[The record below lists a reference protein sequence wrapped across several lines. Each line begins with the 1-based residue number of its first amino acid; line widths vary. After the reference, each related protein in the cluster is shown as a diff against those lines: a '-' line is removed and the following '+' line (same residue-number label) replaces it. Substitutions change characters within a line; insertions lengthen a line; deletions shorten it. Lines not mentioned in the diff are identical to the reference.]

1 MDIQVKSQK
10 NKIMIFAEDYLFS
23 RCTFKVLM
31 VLVTALTAVPFIN
44 EVVHPFM
51 DVMLLYGLA
60 IIGFELFTGKLLS
73 SLKSTKTVA
82 FLGAFS
88 VFYAITILINKTHIV
103 GGFKSLAFMVLF
115 FVLLFLFPNENTKEQ
130 VLKEMKVVSATIVI
144 ITFIYSAVSFV
155 LYVLSISG
163 TYTNSSG
170 TYQAYYGMFESRL
183 WGIYN
188 PNTSATLTI
197 ISIVLSVTFIIAM
210 RKKAATIVLSINIF
224 IQFCVLLLTGSRAG
238 CYVLA
243 GAVAFGLFMAIIRLF
258 PKVTIK
264 AVAISLLSL
273 AASVFVFF
281 MVCGLLREGLAYV
294 PGVTAYVFD
303 IDVDVDKVVEQTN
316 KTEVKTHEIDN
327 KQRKIDKIDLDRFD
341 ELDDDESTVFA
352 NRLDIWQAC
361 IQEFKNAPL
370 LGIGRE
376 NVVERA
382 TENLEDKKWSYHFK
396 FGNTHNIYLCVL
408 VSSGIIGFLLMGSFA
423 GATVIRS
430 AKKTIK
436 TYKNINI
443 WFLSSFMLCLMM
455 YATEFVESRILYKIC
470 IFSTVFWIYCG
481 YMYRLSKAED
491 TQIQEQHVLN

>member
-51 DVMLLYGLA
+51 DVMLVYGLA
-60 IIGFELFTGKLLS
+60 IVGFELFTGKLLS

-103 GGFKSLAFMVLF
+103 GGFKSLAFMALF
-115 FVLLFLFPNENTKEQ
+115 FVLFFLFPKENTKQQ

-144 ITFIYSAVSFV
+144 ITSIYSAVSFV

-197 ISIVLSVTFIIAM
+197 ISIVLSVIFIIAM
-210 RKKAATIVLSINIF
+210 RKKATTIVLSINIF

-258 PKVTIK
+258 SKVTIK
-264 AVAISLLSL
+264 ALAISLLSVT
-273 AASVFVFF
+273 ASVFVFF

-303 IDVDVDKVVEQTN
+303 IDIDIAAEQIS
-316 KTEVKTHEIDN
+316 EEAGCYEIDN
-327 KQRKIDKIDLDRFD
+327 EERKIDKIDLDRFD
-341 ELDDDESTVFA
+341 ELDDDENTVFA

-361 IQEFKNAPL
+361 MQEFKKAPL